1 MQVGMGQDKGS
12 YLTEAKM
19 LNFPKPHFPYL

>member
-12 YLTEAKM
+12 YLTKAKM
-19 LNFPKPHFPYL
+19 LNFSKPHFPYL